1 MTTGFLNIPWP
12 IWGLGALVIAGVFA
26 VFVPRADK
34 VNALQGVGFVIVR
47 WFHSLVWLLLAL
59 SFFLR
64 AVENETISRL
74 ANPLAALAGLTY
86 LVYIYCTWSQIAVYG
101 LP

>member
-1 MTTGFLNIPWP
+1 MTTGFLNIPFP
-12 IWGLGALVIAGVFA
+12 VWGIGALVIAGVFA
-26 VFVPRADK
+26 VFVPRSDK
-34 VNALQGVGFVIVR
+34 VNVLQGVRFVIVR

-64 AVENETISRL
+64 AIQNETINGL

-86 LVYIYCTWSQIAVYG
+86 LVYMMTMVGS
-101 LP
+101 LKK

>member
-1 MTTGFLNIPWP
+1 MNSGFLSIPFP
-12 IWGLGALVIAGVFA
+12 VWGIGALVIAGIFA
-26 VFVPRADK
+26 VFVPRADT
-34 VNALQGVGFVIVR
+34 VNSLQGTRFVVVR

-64 AVENETISRL
+64 AVQNETSNGL

-86 LVYIYCTWSQIAVYG
+86 LVYMITMVGS
-101 LP
+101 LKK

>member
-1 MTTGFLNIPWP
+1 MTTSFLNIPWSL
-12 IWGLGALVIAGVFA
+12 WGVGALVIAGIFVVFL
-26 VFVPRADK
+26 PRADK
-34 VNALQGVGFVIVR
+34 VNALQGARFVIVR

-64 AVENETISRL
+64 AVQNEAINGL

-86 LVYIYCTWSQIAVYG
+86 LVYMVTMVGS
-101 LP
+101 LKK